1 VPTTGK
7 EKQMKK
13 PVFAVL
19 TILMMAAFASAN
31 EHGGG
36 APDHGMGPGGPGP
49 EGAHAIV
56 GSDGTIYLPTATTTG
71 GTTTVSV
78 KAIRSSGATAWTA
91 TLPAGARRLEL
102 SDGNLLTETVA
113 TASDGTVTT
122 TLTAISTATGA
133 TAWTKAITGHVG
145 DLVPF
150 NGGTYVF
157 VIVPPATSG
166 GSATRSIIAIDNSG
180 NTLWTVNL

>member
-1 VPTTGK
+1 
-7 EKQMKK
+7 MKK
-13 PVFAVL
+13 TVFAVI

-36 APDHGMGPGGPGP
+36 APDHGMGMGPGGPGP

-56 GSDGTIYLPTATTTG
+56 GSDGTIYLPSETTTN
-71 GTTTVSV
+71 GTTTVTV
-78 KAIRSSGATAWTA
+78 KAIRSTGATAWTA

-122 TLTAISTATGA
+122 TLTAISTNSGA
-133 TAWTKAITGHVG
+133 TAWTKSITGHVG
-145 DLVPF
+145 ELVPF

-157 VIVPPATSG
+157 VIVPPATQG
-166 GSATRSIIAIDNSG
+166 GTATRSIIAIDNSG